1 MSRIGKQPI
10 EMPAGVKAALDG
22 VTVRVTGPKGG
33 LSFDLSP
40 EITVEIKG
48 QTIEVKRADDER
60 AAMALH
66 GLSRTIINNMVTG
79 VSAGFE
85 KKLEIVGVGYRA
97 DVQGSTV
104 NLLLGYSHPIKYELP
119 EGISAKVERQTLIT
133 IGGIDK
139 QLVGQ
144 VAAEIRSFRMP
155 EPYKGKGIKYAGEV
169 IQRKAGKAAKGAA
182 GG

>member
-1 MSRIGKQPI
+1 MSRIGKQQI
-10 EMPAGVKAALDG
+10 EVPSGVKAVLEG
-22 VTVRVTGPKGG
+22 NLLRVTGPKGE
-33 LSFDLSP
+33 LQFEVKP
-40 EITVEIKG
+40 EITVEIKDG
-48 QTIEVKRADDER
+48 SIEVKRADDER
-60 AAMALH
+60 TARTLH

-79 VSAGFE
+79 VSTGFE

-104 NLLLGYSHPIKYELP
+104 NLSLGYSHPIKYNLP
-119 EGISAKVERQTLIT
+119 EGISAKVERQTLVT
-133 IGGIDK
+133 IEGIDK

-144 VAAEIRSFRMP
+144 VAAEIRSFRRP

-169 IQRKAGKAAKGAA
+169 IKRKAGKAAKGAA